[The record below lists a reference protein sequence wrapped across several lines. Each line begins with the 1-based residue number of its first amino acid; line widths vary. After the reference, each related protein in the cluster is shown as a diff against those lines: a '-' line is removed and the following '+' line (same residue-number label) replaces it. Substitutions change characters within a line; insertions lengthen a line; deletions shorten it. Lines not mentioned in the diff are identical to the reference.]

1 MPAPIPRSNCAAAA
15 CRCSPAAW
23 AGWVPRSRCGWM
35 QRSNGRTLQ
44 EPFDLRRETTMTL
57 TFYVEIALE
66 VLLAATLCY
75 CIVLERRLA
84 AVRKGQ
90 EGLSRTIGELNM
102 AIAGAGASLRALKS
116 AAGEAAQTLDE
127 RLKRARLH
135 IDELS
140 VLTASGERIA
150 DRIERG
156 VSSTPRSVPLADIP
170 LPSSSIMNR
179 LGAARTAQ

>member
-1 MPAPIPRSNCAAAA
+1 
-15 CRCSPAAW
+15 
-23 AGWVPRSRCGWM
+23 
-35 QRSNGRTLQ
+35 
-44 EPFDLRRETTMTL
+44 MTF
-57 TFYVEIALE
+57 TFAVEIALE
-66 VLLAATLCY
+66 ILLAATLCY
-75 CIVLERRLA
+75 CIVLERRLS

-116 AAGEAAQTLDE
+116 AAGEAAGTLDE

-150 DRIERG
+150 SRMESAALPRG
-156 VSSTPRSVPLADIP
+156 GMEKGALNTNRAPMPTLDGH
-170 LPSSSIMNR
+170 LPSQSIMSR
-179 LGAARTAQ
+179 LDAMRTAQ

>member
-1 MPAPIPRSNCAAAA
+1 MN
-15 CRCSPAAW
+15 
-23 AGWVPRSRCGWM
+23 
-35 QRSNGRTLQ
+35 
-44 EPFDLRRETTMTL
+44 L
-57 TFYVEIALE
+57 TFVVEVTLE
-66 VLLAATLCY
+66 LLLAVTLCY

-90 EGLSRTIGELNM
+90 EGLGRVIGELNM

-140 VLTASGERIA
+140 VLAASGERIA
-150 DRIERG
+150 SRMEAAALPRGGAENPMPARDRA
-156 VSSTPRSVPLADIP
+156 PRSTADLN

-179 LGAARTAQ
+179 LDSMRTAH

>member
-1 MPAPIPRSNCAAAA
+1 M
-15 CRCSPAAW
+15 
-23 AGWVPRSRCGWM
+23 
-35 QRSNGRTLQ
+35 
-44 EPFDLRRETTMTL
+44 TM

-66 VLLAATLCY
+66 ILLAATLCY

-116 AAGEAAQTLDE
+116 AAGEAAVTLDD

-135 IDELS
+135 IDELAL
-140 VLTASGERIA
+140 LTGSAERIA
-150 DRIERG
+150 ERIERG
-156 VSSTPRSVPLADIP
+156 VSNTPRSVPLADIP
-170 LPSSSIMNR
+170 LPSNAIMNR
-179 LGAARTAQ
+179 VERAVQ

>member
-1 MPAPIPRSNCAAAA
+1 
-15 CRCSPAAW
+15 
-23 AGWVPRSRCGWM
+23 
-35 QRSNGRTLQ
+35 
-44 EPFDLRRETTMTL
+44 MTL

-75 CIVLERRLA
+75 CIVLERRLT

-90 EGLSRTIGELNM
+90 EGFSRTIGELNM

-116 AAGEAAQTLDE
+116 AAGEAAGTLDE

-140 VLTASGERIA
+140 VLMGSAERVA

-156 VSSTPRSVPLADIP
+156 VSATARSVPMADIP
-170 LPSSSIMNR
+170 LPSTSIMNR
-179 LGAARTAQ
+179 LGSARNAQ

>member
-1 MPAPIPRSNCAAAA
+1 MSL
-15 CRCSPAAW
+15 
-23 AGWVPRSRCGWM
+23 
-35 QRSNGRTLQ
+35 TLI
-44 EPFDLRRETTMTL
+44 
-57 TFYVEIALE
+57 VEISLE

-75 CIVLERRLA
+75 CIILERRLA

-116 AAGEAAQTLDE
+116 AAGEAAQNLDE

-135 IDELS
+135 IDELA

-150 DRIERG
+150 SRMESA
-156 VSSTPRSVPLADIP
+156 VTPRAVENLPRERAPRPTTDLN

-179 LGAARTAQ
+179 LDSARAAP

>member
-1 MPAPIPRSNCAAAA
+1 
-15 CRCSPAAW
+15 
-23 AGWVPRSRCGWM
+23 
-35 QRSNGRTLQ
+35 
-44 EPFDLRRETTMTL
+44 MTL

-102 AIAGAGASLRALKS
+102 AISGAGASLRALKS
-116 AAGEAAQTLDE
+116 AAGEAAATLDE

-135 IDELS
+135 IDELT
-140 VLTASGERIA
+140 VLAGSAERIA

-156 VSSTPRSVPLADIP
+156 VSAAPRSVPLADIP
-170 LPSSSIMNR
+170 LPSTSIMSR
-179 LGAARTAQ
+179 LESARAAQ